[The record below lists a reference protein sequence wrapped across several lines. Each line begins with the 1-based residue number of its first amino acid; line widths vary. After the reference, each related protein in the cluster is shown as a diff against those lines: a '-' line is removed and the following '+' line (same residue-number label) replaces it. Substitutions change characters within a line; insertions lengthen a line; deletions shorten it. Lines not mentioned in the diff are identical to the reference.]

1 MRGKRELPRKR
12 PPILLFVL
20 IFAAGFLAGTL
31 FWHFRSSGASV
42 PSGGTVTLPE
52 GLCGNGRLLRAGD
65 PPGPAAG

>member
-31 FWHFRSSGASV
+31 F
-42 PSGGTVTLPE
+42 
-52 GLCGNGRLLRAGD
+52 
-65 PPGPAAG
+65 